1 MKVSRVVVCGLVAMV
16 ALSARAA
23 AQQPTD
29 AATLYGRQCASCHG
43 AAGTP
48 NPAMARSLG
57 AMPDFADARGV
68 AAQPDSVL
76 LAAITAG
83 KGRGMPAYRSR
94 LSAVQIRALVTYV
107 KSLSK
112 RPAH

>member
-1 MKVSRVVVCGLVAMV
+1 MKVTRVVVCGLVAMV
-16 ALSARAA
+16 ALTAGAA

-29 AATLYGRQCASCHG
+29 AAALYARQCASCHG

-57 AMPDFADARGV
+57 AIPDFADARGV

-76 LAAITAG
+76 QAAITGG
-83 KGRGMPAYRSR
+83 KGRTMPAYRSR
-94 LSAVQIRALVTYV
+94 LTADQIRALVTYV
-107 KSLSK
+107 KSLSR